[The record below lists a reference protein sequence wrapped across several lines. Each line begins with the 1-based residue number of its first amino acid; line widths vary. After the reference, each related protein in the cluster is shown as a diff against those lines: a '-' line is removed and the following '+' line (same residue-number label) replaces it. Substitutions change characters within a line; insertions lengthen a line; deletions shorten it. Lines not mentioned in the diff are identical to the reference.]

1 VVFFGDFLQPGKE
14 KRKGAKGTKDFL
26 GEKMGTLEVATL

>member
-1 VVFFGDFLQPGKE
+1 VIFCNLARKKE
-14 KRKGAKGTKDFL
+14 KEGAKGTKDFL